1 MKSQIMLE
9 AEQLQEE
16 LTAWRRELHQIPE
29 IGLSLPRT
37 VAFVTKKLD
46 EMNIAYTVY
55 EESSNIAACIG
66 QGDTCYMIRGDMDA
80 LPIEEKSCWYCQS
93 SPSAC
98 SRACSSVSVTV
109 STNTGL

>member
-46 EMNIAYTVY
+46 ENTPSGVW
-55 EESSNIAACIG
+55 
-66 QGDTCYMIRGDMDA
+66 DM
-80 LPIEEKSCWYCQS
+80 
-93 SPSAC
+93 
-98 SRACSSVSVTV
+98 
-109 STNTGL
+109 

>member
-46 EMNIAYTVY
+46 EMNIAFMRRVL
-55 EESSNIAACIG
+55 I
-66 QGDTCYMIRGDMDA
+66 
-80 LPIEEKSCWYCQS
+80 
-93 SPSAC
+93 SPPASAG
-98 SRACSSVSVTV
+98 AIHAI
-109 STNTGL
+109 